1 MATSGGMEEEELE
14 GKYDDAEF
22 IEAATFHGAPPPQ
35 KKLGNGKYKEMSY
48 SSESSTVNSAKKEKT
63 DPMIP

>member
-1 MATSGGMEEEELE
+1 ME
-14 GKYDDAEF
+14 
-22 IEAATFHGAPPPQ
+22 PPPK

-48 SSESSTVNSAKKEKT
+48 SFESSTVNSAKKEKT